1 MDEKESPT
9 EKLIEQFNIQNKL
22 PNSLKSSE
30 QILEKSLEEKLLCC
44 CLDYDLTISEYKSFV
59 ELKKKVIPS
68 YDNNNPIHEN
78 SLLQLFSKTKKI
90 IFNNQESPDLISSI
104 TTSSINSSNNMNHEK
119 TIWRKIGFQ
128 TDNPRTDFRAGGI
141 FSLDVMNYFS
151 NNYEKEYINM
161 INEDYFTFALV
172 CIRLSHLIRIY
183 LYLLYSEDIK
193 INLKIKKNIFAT
205 RKEIKNFCYFLSNNT
220 NLLFEIVSI
229 GLKYIYQ
236 KFLEQKKTVN
246 KEINYLLID
255 PIIVSSIQ
263 CLKNTLNNASIQD
276 NDFISQLKK
285 SFREYF
291 LKYLK

>member
-1 MDEKESPT
+1 
-9 EKLIEQFNIQNKL
+9 
-22 PNSLKSSE
+22 
-30 QILEKSLEEKLLCC
+30 
-44 CLDYDLTISEYKSFV
+44 
-59 ELKKKVIPS
+59 
-68 YDNNNPIHEN
+68 
-78 SLLQLFSKTKKI
+78 
-90 IFNNQESPDLISSI
+90 
-104 TTSSINSSNNMNHEK
+104 
-119 TIWRKIGFQ
+119 
-128 TDNPRTDFRAGGI
+128 
-141 FSLDVMNYFS
+141 
-151 NNYEKEYINM
+151 M